1 VVFGQ
6 GYYKAKNA
14 MEQTSQQMLM
24 KFPGEATYK
33 LSSGEFSLWAVG
45 NSHENSAQCWSKR
58 YFILFF
64 SGL

>member
-33 LSSGEFSLWAVG
+33 LSSGEFSLGAVG
-45 NSHENSAQCWSKR
+45 HSHENSAQC
-58 YFILFF
+58 
-64 SGL
+64 